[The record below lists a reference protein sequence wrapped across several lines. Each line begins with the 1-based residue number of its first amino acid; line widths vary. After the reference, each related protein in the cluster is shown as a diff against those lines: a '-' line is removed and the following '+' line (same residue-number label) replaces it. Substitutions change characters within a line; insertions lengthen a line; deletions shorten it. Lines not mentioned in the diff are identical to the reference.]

1 MKHKKRQKL
10 ILSTHVHGYNM
21 QFLLYPYIHSPRV
34 DKINICRFI
43 CFMNDGPYKFF
54 SFSTIFYAISISDTC
69 LEVANLFP
77 YQISIK

>member
-1 MKHKKRQKL
+1 
-10 ILSTHVHGYNM
+10 
-21 QFLLYPYIHSPRV
+21 
-34 DKINICRFI
+34 
-43 CFMNDGPYKFF
+43 MNDGPYKFF